1 VFFIFLAFMKP
12 TFLQT
17 PRRESWTTYFFRKIM
32 NWMPTYFG
40 TGGTVIFVASDWQEI
55 HLRLRLNWRTVN
67 YVRTIFGGSF
77 FAAADPF
84 YMLMLLKNLGKD
96 YVVWD
101 KSAAIRF
108 KRPGKTTLYAKFAI
122 DENLLQSL
130 REKVAQEA
138 EIEHTFLVQ
147 WVDKNGIVYAEIDRL
162 CYIAQ
167 KSFYEAKMAQ
177 RQKEKQQV
185 SLSLDNS

>member
-1 VFFIFLAFMKP
+1 
-12 TFLQT
+12 
-17 PRRESWTTYFFRKIM
+17 
-32 NWMPTYFG
+32 
-40 TGGTVIFVASDWQEI
+40 
-55 HLRLRLNWRTVN
+55 
-67 YVRTIFGGSF
+67 
-77 FAAADPF
+77 
-84 YMLMLLKNLGKD
+84 
-96 YVVWD
+96 
-101 KSAAIRF
+101 
-108 KRPGKTTLYAKFAI
+108 FAI